1 MWSSYILE
9 DKLIS
14 VKKNKNCVIYDIN
27 RWIRYRVD
35 II

>member
-1 MWSSYILE
+1 MLWKMWSSYILE

-27 RWIRYRVD
+27 R
-35 II
+35 